1 MPIFYKKNLFKSY
14 KLNSKIKTFKCCFV
28 LKLYILPTKSVHPA
42 YSAAHALLRE
52 RERERESG
60 KTQKSGKEKEKKAC
74 LLLSAF

>member
-1 MPIFYKKNLFKSY
+1 L
-14 KLNSKIKTFKCCFV
+14 T
-28 LKLYILPTKSVHPA
+28 TKSGHPA